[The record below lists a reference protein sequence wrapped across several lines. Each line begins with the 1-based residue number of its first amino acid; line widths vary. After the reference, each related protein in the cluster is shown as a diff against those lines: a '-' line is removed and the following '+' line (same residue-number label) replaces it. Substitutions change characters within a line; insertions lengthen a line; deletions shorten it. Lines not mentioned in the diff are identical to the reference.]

1 MSSIQMMSVNKLGY
15 QKLRHEVESD
25 DERERTTIQRPRNF
39 IRFRKVPMRRR
50 FKLKIP
56 SLRRLWRKKV
66 KVVSS
71 MRISCAKVMKR
82 FKDGHVHFGD
92 LFAGNYLFMQVNP
105 SSLNYLGKEVSLS
118 KIA

>member
-15 QKLRHEVESD
+15 QKLRHEVGSD
-25 DERERTTIQRPRNF
+25 DERERITIQRPRNF

-105 SSLNYLGKEVSLS
+105 SSLNCLGKEISLS

>member
-1 MSSIQMMSVNKLGY
+1 MVSISKFGY
-15 QKLRHEVESD
+15 QKLRHEVGCDD
-25 DERERTTIQRPRNF
+25 DERERVVKRPKNLS
-39 IRFRKVPMRRR
+39 RFRRIPMRRR
-50 FKLKIP
+50 FRLKIP
-56 SLRRLWRKKV
+56 SLRRLWKIKKT

-105 SSLNYLGKEVSLS
+105 SSLKYLAKEFSLS

>member
-1 MSSIQMMSVNKLGY
+1 MMSVNKLGY
-15 QKLRHEVESD
+15 QKLRHEVGSD
-25 DERERTTIQRPRNF
+25 DERERSTTIQRPRNF
-39 IRFRKVPMRRR
+39 IRFRKIPMRKR
-50 FKLKIP
+50 FKVKIP
-56 SLRRLWRKKV
+56 SLRRLWRKKA

-105 SSLNYLGKEVSLS
+105 SSLNYLGKELSLS